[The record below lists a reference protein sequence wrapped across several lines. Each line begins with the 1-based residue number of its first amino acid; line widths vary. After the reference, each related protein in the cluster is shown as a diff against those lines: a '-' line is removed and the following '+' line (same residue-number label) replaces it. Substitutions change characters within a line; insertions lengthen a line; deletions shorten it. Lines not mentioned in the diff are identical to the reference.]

1 MTDSSGGCAER
12 DQSHSW
18 AKATNAVFC
27 IGVRSTLN
35 MEHAYTHR
43 INIPSNVVEELGL
56 GKEDYLLLKT
66 KKAEWFDMLDWS
78 QMKNTWDKLPE
89 ETKKKIREDG
99 IFDESEHFQQQRKR
113 R

>member
-1 MTDSSGGCAER
+1 MVTKVFV
-12 DQSHSW
+12 
-18 AKATNAVFC
+18 AKVNRIVNDKQNNYY
-27 IGVRSTLN
+27 I
-35 MEHAYTHR
+35 HR

-113 R
+113 RPEL